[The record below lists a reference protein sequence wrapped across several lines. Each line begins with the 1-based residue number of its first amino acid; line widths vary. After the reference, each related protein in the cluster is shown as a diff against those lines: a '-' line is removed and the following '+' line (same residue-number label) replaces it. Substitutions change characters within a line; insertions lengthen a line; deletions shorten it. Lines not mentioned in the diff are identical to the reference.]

1 MVPRWVSELFPW
13 PLWAQILTRA
23 YPKQQRPLRF
33 EKKSC
38 NSKNGC
44 PKEQLRSDKLQWS
57 PNSMQIFLTSEI
69 SSDFSEKIS
78 KNDEIFGQGA
88 LRGRLSYSSRL
99 PPVPACPFAPPWPPR
114 KQHCL
119 MEKNMEKYIVYVCL
133 FGDQTGTLCI
143 NGTVSAIYQH
153 LDSPDSAECWFLRCL
168 SNGSDVFNPFHP
180 IYGYSSYSL
189 SINIT
194 WPSLTYLGKIWKNA
208 EIEKE
213 WCLWQVVTDGRCPL

>member
-44 PKEQLRSDKLQWS
+44 PKEQLSSDKLQWS
-57 PNSMQIFLTSEI
+57 PKSMQIFLTSEI
-69 SSDFSEKIS
+69 SSGFSEKIS
-78 KNDEIFGQGA
+78 IMATVYRKKTNNDGFFGQGA

-119 MEKNMEKYIVYVCL
+119 MEKDMEKYIVYMCL

-143 NGTVSAIYQH
+143 TVSAIYQH

-168 SNGSDVFNPFHP
+168 SNGSDVFNPVHP
-180 IYGYSSYSL
+180 IYGYSSSSL
-189 SINIT
+189 SINIP
-194 WPSLTYLGKIWKNA
+194 WPSLTYK
-208 EIEKE
+208 IEKE